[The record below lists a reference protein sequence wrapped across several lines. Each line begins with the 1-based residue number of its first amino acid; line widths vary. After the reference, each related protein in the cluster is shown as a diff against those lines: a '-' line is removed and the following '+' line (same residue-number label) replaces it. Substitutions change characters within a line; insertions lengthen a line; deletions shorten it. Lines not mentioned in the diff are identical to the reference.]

1 MINENNYNNIII
13 IISTFFVLPG
23 KHSVLFWGL
32 LKWILAGVGA
42 VRAWAQVQ
50 WRLPAYFNA
59 YEQIGIWDLRSSVF
73 KILTD
78 TDQWVLFQK
87 LSWDS

>member
-1 MINENNYNNIII
+1 MINENNNNNVRI
-13 IISTFFVLPG
+13 IISILCLDQVNIYFYFEG
-23 KHSVLFWGL
+23 YSSE
-32 LKWILAGVGA
+32 ILAGAGA

-59 YEQIGIWDLRSSVF
+59 YEQTGILNLRSSVF

-78 TDQWVLFQK
+78 TDQWILFQK